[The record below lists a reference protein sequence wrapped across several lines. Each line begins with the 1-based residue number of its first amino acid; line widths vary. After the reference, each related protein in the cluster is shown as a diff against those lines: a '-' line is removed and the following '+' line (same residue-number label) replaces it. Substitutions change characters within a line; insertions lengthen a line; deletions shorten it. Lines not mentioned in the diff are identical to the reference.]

1 MTRLI
6 VVLVFIFAAR
16 FVRAFDEVM
25 DIAPLVRDDDM
36 PAEITPSPFAFTTSQ
51 DTFTPEPIATPS
63 PVPEEITPSPFAL
76 TPSPV
81 PDDPTPSPVATP
93 SAVPFTFPPIA
104 TLSPVATPSAVPFT
118 LPSIPTLS
126 PVATPSAVPFTFP
139 TAVPFTFPTAVPFT
153 FPTTVPFTFPTA
165 VPFTFPTIPTLSPV
179 ATLSPIA
186 TPSPTSSPMSQL
198 APSNSPTINPN
209 SISVISTIA
218 GTGTASYSGDNGA
231 ATSATI
237 DGPSG
242 IVIDKNG
249 NVYFAE
255 NNNHVIRKI
264 SINTGIISTYCGTGS
279 EGYSN
284 GVASSAQLKY
294 PNGLAMDSFG
304 HLYIG
309 DHWNH
314 AIRKINT
321 TSNIITTIAGDG
333 TSGSSGDNGDA
344 SSALLNNP
352 IGVAL
357 DTSNNV
363 YIADYGNNKIRKIT
377 ISTGL
382 ITTIAGN
389 GNVGYSTATSMAA
402 TSIELQSVH
411 GISLDRLS
419 SLYHLFT
426 HALITHPLN
435 LVALVMF
442 TGRIMITML
451 FAN

>member
-1 MTRLI
+1 MTRLM

-25 DIAPLVRDDDM
+25 DIAPLLGDDAPPIYADDM
-36 PAEITPSPFAFTTSQ
+36 PEEITPSPFAFTPSQ

-63 PVPEEITPSPFAL
+63 PVPEEITPSPFAFTPSQDTFTPEPIATPSPVSEEITPSPFAL
-76 TPSPV
+76 TPSTVTFTLEPSHTLATPSPV
-81 PDDPTPSPVATP
+81 PDDPTPS
-93 SAVPFTFPPIA
+93 AVPFTLPSIA

-118 LPSIPTLS
+118 LPS
-126 PVATPSAVPFTFP
+126 
-139 TAVPFTFPTAVPFT
+139 
-153 FPTTVPFTFPTA
+153 
-165 VPFTFPTIPTLSPV
+165 IPTLSPV

-237 DGPSG
+237 NGPSG

-309 DHWNH
+309 DCWNH

-389 GNVGYSTATSMAA
+389 GASGYSTATLIAA
-402 TSIELQSVH
+402 TSIKLQSVH

-419 SLYHLFT
+419 SLHHLFT